1 MIASQKEKDEM
12 FLRDEDSN
20 YSTKN
25 QSLHNP
31 YSNNQSA
38 YKKNRKDTV
47 LYALK
52 EKTTDGFFTEI
63 LEFIE
68 TLSKKSPLTVQTY
81 LECMLQIVEYN
92 YKNTNQQVSSFP
104 QSLDEWR
111 QLLFYMR
118 SELKLEARTQLKIL
132 SAIKSYAK
140 ACDSQLLQIIEK
152 LNKPKLP
159 EKKFKA
165 LTEDEKD
172 EFFETAEKLSDQN
185 IGQQEQQ
192 SLVLWTL
199 LYGCGLRISEAL
211 QLTTSH
217 FVFSSLSTK
226 EDLGYL
232 KVLGKGN
239 KERVVPMP
247 KFVEH
252 IVRDYISL
260 KEFKPDEYIFRN
272 KKGERLS
279 REHAGLIL
287 LKFRRQ
293 YALPDKITLHTLRHT
308 FVTHLL
314 EKNACVRAIQMLVG
328 HASLST
334 LHSYAHVSLARLKEV
349 HKKANEKNEK

>member
-1 MIASQKEKDEM
+1 MITDQKAEM
-12 FLRDEDSN
+12 INELVKEDLE
-20 YSTKN
+20 YN
-25 QSLHNP
+25 QSK
-31 YSNNQSA
+31 
-38 YKKNRKDTV
+38 YKKNRKETI

-52 EKTTDGFFTEI
+52 EKTSDEFFNRI
-63 LEFIE
+63 LDFIE
-68 TLSKKSPLTVQTY
+68 TLKKKSLLTIQTY
-81 LECMLQIVEYN
+81 LECILQIVEYN
-92 YKNTNQQVSSFP
+92 YKKTNQQATSFP

-140 ACDSQLLQIIEK
+140 ACDSHLLQIIER

-165 LTEDEKD
+165 LTKEEKD
-172 EFFETAEKLSDQN
+172 EFFQTAERISDQN

-211 QLTTSH
+211 QLTPSH
-217 FVFSSLSTK
+217 LVLSSPSTQ

-252 IVRDYISL
+252 IVKDYISL
-260 KEFKPDEYIFRN
+260 KELTHDEYIFRN
-272 KKGERLS
+272 KKGDRLS

-349 HKKANEKNEK
+349 HKNANEQANEK